1 MVDVRF
7 IDVYMVLREAKVYV
21 IAVRARY
28 ERGEREDISRPCRQ
42 NKKERLT

>member
-28 ERGEREDISRPCRQ
+28 EKGGKRGHIKAMQTE
-42 NKKERLT
+42 